1 MLFLASHQQHT
12 LGKTMQEVVINRVTP
27 AGAARWRTVILG
39 LAMLL
44 GCAAVAMLVQSEPP
58 SPHAGPSVLGLQSAM
73 EGLRRQKEGMSP
85 DQMFV
90 TATQAG
96 LLAAN
101 DAGRFSAAAPTSALA
116 AARTSRVAVQGPT
129 QRLEEMETE
138 SEPEAEVGEPE
149 AEAGE
154 PEAELGEPEAEAATA
169 GPLAEVQEGG
179 EAALPPAGTVAQ
191 EAADAT
197 VPEAVKEGQEQI
209 ADDAVPDV
217 ASAPL
222 SGIPAGYHL
231 VAASPQ
237 RPPMNVVFQGSPFQ
251 VPVQSPGVGLV
262 ENAVNMPPAL
272 FQGGGWS
279 EETMNGLPASKQITV
294 TEHKPVSDTEEA
306 PSETEEQPS
315 LDGNMAEGETE
326 VNATGTGMQ
335 EPEAMSAPTNEGAEP
350 GLGSEGPI
358 PTGMGLATPVVAVAR
373 APEMGQ
379 VMPAV
384 GYSAVTS
391 YCAMGKRQSPINI
404 EFNIISKVM
413 PLLLWQVTSGAT
425 ATFRTVPVTI
435 DNEVSGRALLLA
447 GAEAIMPIGGVGYA
461 LESVHLHAAS
471 EHTIASQRYDMEMQ
485 FLHSAIV
492 DGVKKFMVVSIL
504 GRVTAESSPILAHL
518 ASALPTE
525 FTTAEVTV
533 PLNLAEMAS
542 AVLGQTEFVSPT
554 ATNAQSFYQY
564 HGSFTTA
571 PCTENVDWIVLK
583 NPLPVSAS
591 DLEIMAKYLAQ
602 PSRPIQPLNN
612 RIVFSRALA

>member
-1 MLFLASHQQHT
+1 
-12 LGKTMQEVVINRVTP
+12 MQEVVINRVTP
-27 AGAARWRTVILG
+27 AGTARWRTVILG

-44 GCAAVAMLVQSEPP
+44 GCAAVAMLVQSDPR

-154 PEAELGEPEAEAATA
+154 PEEEAGEPEAEVGEPEAEAATA
-169 GPLAEVQEGG
+169 APLAEVQEGG

-294 TEHKPVSDTEEA
+294 TEHKPDFNTEEPA
-306 PSETEEQPS
+306 ETEEHPS
-315 LDGNMAEGETE
+315 MDENMAEGETE

-492 DGVKKFMVVSIL
+492 DGVKKFMVVSVL

>member
-44 GCAAVAMLVQSEPP
+44 GCAAVAMLVQSDPP

-149 AEAGE
+149 S
-154 PEAELGEPEAEAATA
+154 EAATA
-169 GPLAEVQEGG
+169 APLAEVQEGG

-217 ASAPL
+217 ASAPS

-237 RPPMNVVFQGSPFQ
+237 RPPMNVVFQGSSFQ

-279 EETMNGLPASKQITV
+279 EETMNGLPTAKQITV
-294 TEHKPVSDTEEA
+294 AEHKPVSDTQEA
-306 PSETEEQPS
+306 PSDTEEQPS
-315 LDGNMAEGETE
+315 LDENMAEGETE
-326 VNATGTGMQ
+326 VKVTGTGMQ

-350 GLGSEGPI
+350 GLRSKGPI

-404 EFNIISKVM
+404 EFNIVSKVM

-435 DNEVSGRALLLA
+435 DKEVSGRALLLA

-492 DGVKKFMVVSIL
+492 DGVKKFMVVSVL

-564 HGSFTTA
+564 QGSFTTA

-583 NPLPVSAS
+583 NPLPVSAG

>member
-1 MLFLASHQQHT
+1 M
-12 LGKTMQEVVINRVTP
+12 GKTMQEVVINRVTP
-27 AGAARWRTVILG
+27 AGTARWRTVILG

-44 GCAAVAMLVQSEPP
+44 GCAAVAMLVQSDPR

-149 AEAGE
+149 AEA
-154 PEAELGEPEAEAATA
+154 ATA
-169 GPLAEVQEGG
+169 APLAEVQEGG

-294 TEHKPVSDTEEA
+294 PEHKPVSDTEEA

-358 PTGMGLATPVVAVAR
+358 STGMGLATPVVAVAR

-492 DGVKKFMVVSIL
+492 DGVKKFMVVSVL

>member
-1 MLFLASHQQHT
+1 
-12 LGKTMQEVVINRVTP
+12 MQEVVINRVTP
-27 AGAARWRTVILG
+27 AGTARWRTVILG

-44 GCAAVAMLVQSEPP
+44 GCAAVAMLVQSDPR

-154 PEAELGEPEAEAATA
+154 PEEEAGEPEAEVGEPEAEAATA
-169 GPLAEVQEGG
+169 APLAEVQEGG

-294 TEHKPVSDTEEA
+294 TEHKPDFNTEEPA
-306 PSETEEQPS
+306 ETEEQPS
-315 LDGNMAEGETE
+315 MDENMAEGETE

-358 PTGMGLATPVVAVAR
+358 LTGMGLATPVVAVAR

-492 DGVKKFMVVSIL
+492 DGVKKFMVVSVL

>member
-1 MLFLASHQQHT
+1 
-12 LGKTMQEVVINRVTP
+12 MQEVVINRVTP
-27 AGAARWRTVILG
+27 AGTARWRTVILG

-44 GCAAVAMLVQSEPP
+44 GCAAVAMLVQSDPR

-149 AEAGE
+149 AEA
-154 PEAELGEPEAEAATA
+154 ATA
-169 GPLAEVQEGG
+169 APLAEVQEGG

-315 LDGNMAEGETE
+315 LDENMAEGETE

-358 PTGMGLATPVVAVAR
+358 LTGMGLATPVVAVAR

-492 DGVKKFMVVSIL
+492 DGVKKFMVVSVL

>member
-1 MLFLASHQQHT
+1 
-12 LGKTMQEVVINRVTP
+12 MQEVVINRVTP
-27 AGAARWRTVILG
+27 AGTARWRTVILG

-44 GCAAVAMLVQSEPP
+44 GCAAVAMLVQSDPR

-154 PEAELGEPEAEAATA
+154 PEEEAGEPEAEVGEPEAEAATA
-169 GPLAEVQEGG
+169 APLAEVQEGG

-294 TEHKPVSDTEEA
+294 PEHKPEEEN
-306 PSETEEQPS
+306 SETEEQR
-315 LDGNMAEGETE
+315 DENMAEGETE

-358 PTGMGLATPVVAVAR
+358 LTGMGLATPVVAVAR

-492 DGVKKFMVVSIL
+492 DGVKKFMVVSVL

>member
-1 MLFLASHQQHT
+1 
-12 LGKTMQEVVINRVTP
+12 MQEVVINRVTP
-27 AGAARWRTVILG
+27 AGTARWRTVILG

-44 GCAAVAMLVQSEPP
+44 GCAAVAMLVQSDPR

-149 AEAGE
+149 AEA
-154 PEAELGEPEAEAATA
+154 ATA
-169 GPLAEVQEGG
+169 APLAEVQEGG

-492 DGVKKFMVVSIL
+492 DGVKKFMVVSVL

>member
-1 MLFLASHQQHT
+1 
-12 LGKTMQEVVINRVTP
+12 
-27 AGAARWRTVILG
+27 
-39 LAMLL
+39 
-44 GCAAVAMLVQSEPP
+44 
-58 SPHAGPSVLGLQSAM
+58 
-73 EGLRRQKEGMSP
+73 
-85 DQMFV
+85 
-90 TATQAG
+90 
-96 LLAAN
+96 
-101 DAGRFSAAAPTSALA
+101 
-116 AARTSRVAVQGPT
+116 
-129 QRLEEMETE
+129 
-138 SEPEAEVGEPE
+138 
-149 AEAGE
+149 
-154 PEAELGEPEAEAATA
+154 
-169 GPLAEVQEGG
+169 
-179 EAALPPAGTVAQ
+179 
-191 EAADAT
+191 
-197 VPEAVKEGQEQI
+197 
-209 ADDAVPDV
+209 
-217 ASAPL
+217 
-222 SGIPAGYHL
+222 
-231 VAASPQ
+231 
-237 RPPMNVVFQGSPFQ
+237 MNVVFQGSPFQ

-315 LDGNMAEGETE
+315 LDENMAEGETE

-492 DGVKKFMVVSIL
+492 DGVKKFMVVSVL

>member
-1 MLFLASHQQHT
+1 
-12 LGKTMQEVVINRVTP
+12 MQEVVINRVTP
-27 AGAARWRTVILG
+27 AGTARWRTVILG

-44 GCAAVAMLVQSEPP
+44 GCAAVAMLVQSDPR

-138 SEPEAEVGEPE
+138 SEPEAE
-149 AEAGE
+149 
-154 PEAELGEPEAEAATA
+154 AATA
-169 GPLAEVQEGG
+169 APLAEVQEGG

-294 TEHKPVSDTEEA
+294 PEHKPEEEN
-306 PSETEEQPS
+306 SETEEQR
-315 LDGNMAEGETE
+315 DENMAEGETE

-358 PTGMGLATPVVAVAR
+358 STGMGLATPVVAVAR

-492 DGVKKFMVVSIL
+492 DGVKKFMVVSVL

>member
-1 MLFLASHQQHT
+1 
-12 LGKTMQEVVINRVTP
+12 MQEVVINRVTP

-44 GCAAVAMLVQSEPP
+44 GCAAVAMLVQSDPP

-116 AARTSRVAVQGPT
+116 AARTGRVAAQGPT
-129 QRLEEMETE
+129 QRLEEEETQP
-138 SEPEAEVGEPE
+138 EPEAEVGEPE
-149 AEAGE
+149 AEVGE
-154 PEAELGEPEAEAATA
+154 PESEAATA
-169 GPLAEVQEGG
+169 APLAEVQEGG

-197 VPEAVKEGQEQI
+197 VPDAVKEGQEQI

-217 ASAPL
+217 ASAPS

-237 RPPMNVVFQGSPFQ
+237 RPPMNVVFQGSSFQ

-358 PTGMGLATPVVAVAR
+358 STGMGLATPVVAVAR

-492 DGVKKFMVVSIL
+492 DGVKKFMVVSVL

-564 HGSFTTA
+564 QGSFTTA

-583 NPLPVSAS
+583 NPLPVSAG